1 MSSKQQ
7 GLLSLKSP
15 WTDNGNSI
23 WLGSVLSLQRNIE
36 KFNFPEKLPLDKR
49 KQLFSIVTQELATS
63 QYLDSPFVLEAEEIS
78 PTEKEYLHEHF
89 LTLASFMEA
98 HAGEGFV
105 LDRSGKFLATINL
118 NDHIRFR
125 LLETQED
132 LENAC
137 NRLEKIEVSLGKEF
151 NFSFSPRFGFLTS
164 DPAECGTA
172 FVASVYLQLPA
183 LIHTGKLQEF
193 LLNHQDDSIITTG
206 LKGTMGDIVG
216 DLLVVRNNYTLGLT
230 EENILA
236 SVRSYATK
244 LIVLEQSERK
254 KLKESENTAIK
265 NLVSRAYAVLVHSY
279 NIEVAETMNA
289 ISLLKLGL
297 ELGWLDGVTF
307 KELNALFFSC
317 RRAHILAE
325 YGEELDHAELPHKRA
340 DFIHSILKNA
350 KLHIEE

>member
-1 MSSKQQ
+1 MNSKQQ
-7 GLLSLKSP
+7 GLLTLKSP
-15 WTDNGNSI
+15 WTDNGNAI

-36 KFNFPEKLPLDKR
+36 KFNFPEKLPLEKR
-49 KQLFSIVTQELATS
+49 KQLFSVVTQELTGS
-63 QYLDSPFVLEAEEIS
+63 EFLESPFFFEAEETS
-78 PTEKEYLHEHF
+78 PVEKEYLHEHF
-89 LTLASFMEA
+89 LTLSSFMEA

-105 LDRSGKFLATINL
+105 LDRSGRFLATINL

-125 LLETQED
+125 LLETNED

-137 NRLEKIEVSLGKEF
+137 NRLEEIEVSLGQEF

-172 FVASVYLQLPA
+172 FVTSVYLQLPA

-206 LKGTMGDIVG
+206 LQGTMGEIVG
-216 DLLVVRNNYTLGLT
+216 DLVVIRNNYTLGLT

-244 LIVLEQSERK
+244 LIVHEQSERK
-254 KLKESENTAIK
+254 KLRENENTEMK

-279 NIEVAETMNA
+279 NIEVTEAMNS
-289 ISLLKLGL
+289 ISLMKLGL
-297 ELGWLDGVTF
+297 ELGWLDGVTIE
-307 KELNALFFSC
+307 ELNALFFSC
-317 RRAHILAE
+317 RRAHIFAE
-325 YGEELDHAELPHKRA
+325 YGEDLDQEQIPHKRA
-340 DFIHSILKNA
+340 EFIHKVLKNA